1 MADTAEQPTPET
13 APTTN
18 EVSTEEKKEEVV
30 TEETKEEEV
39 PPTVTEEQQQQEP
52 HEDEVEAVQVE
63 VNTCTCISKDLFSFF
78 VSYHDQQQ
86 HNV

>member
-1 MADTAEQPTPET
+1 MADTTEQPTPET
-13 APTTN
+13 EPTTN
-18 EVSTEEKKEEVV
+18 EVPTEEKKEEVV
-30 TEETKEEEV
+30 TEEKKEEEV

-63 VNTCTCISKDLFSFF
+63 VNISKDLSSFF